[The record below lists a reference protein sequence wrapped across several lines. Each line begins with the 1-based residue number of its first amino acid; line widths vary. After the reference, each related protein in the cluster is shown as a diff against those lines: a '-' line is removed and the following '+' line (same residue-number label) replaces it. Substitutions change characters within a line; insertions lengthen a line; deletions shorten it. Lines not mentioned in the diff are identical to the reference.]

1 VKFFRKRSE
10 AEIFV
15 GGETNNPL
23 AETDAKPR
31 RRSLSHLKIQLA
43 EFVFFTVITLIAL
56 GFFYLGFDILVVAG
70 IFLFGVIVKL
80 IFNTFKG

>member
-1 VKFFRKRSE
+1 MRFFRKRAE
-10 AEIFV
+10 GEIFA
-15 GGETNNPL
+15 GGETSNPI
-23 AETDAKPR
+23 AEADAKPR
-31 RRSLSHLKIQLA
+31 HRGLSHLKIQLA